1 MADGEKNLLDQIS
14 NVFNAAFGKFNT
26 ALKDSFTNVDSIV
39 DKMLKI
45 DDQSSNIAKNF
56 GVGRANIE
64 GISKSLTNS
73 FTDIALL
80 GGDISNIVTIQEK
93 TSISLGKNVLQN
105 KEEVKSLYETYLV
118 TGQEVGTLTDSF
130 KTIGY
135 STSHI
140 SDQMNKV
147 VDSSRKLGVSSQEV
161 SKQAVANLSTMN
173 QFNFANGVEGLAKM
187 AAQAVSLRVNMS
199 DTLGIA
205 KKLFDPEQAIEMAAS
220 MQRLGVAQSDLL
232 DPLRLMDLAQ
242 NDPTELQNQIAQM
255 SKQFVQLG
263 KDGQFEIMPGAK
275 RQMMELSKELYGNSD
290 TLSKM
295 ALSSFEIQD
304 KMNKIKF
311 PVNAFDEDQKNFI
324 ANMAQMGKD
333 GKYEINLNGEKLGI
347 DEAMDKFSKNKEL
360 LDKFMEDQKPKTI
373 EDLAKEQLSTNKLA
387 EGHLRALRDGFGYS
401 VAGSKLGKT
410 STDVVRTGVS
420 SASEI
425 YRSLNPFGKETSEM
439 TKNLESTG
447 GEIINIAKD
456 YFSDKT
462 TLKDSFQKVGEQGL
476 KLEEIMRTNL
486 TEAFTNTG
494 KEFGKLIKGSETLRL
509 IVDKVKEKYKDI
521 LPKGFEIPGSADF
534 KPKNLNTELPAE
546 NTDKSGKVETQN
558 TNLNG
563 EIKVEV
569 NVTGD
574 GIDETK
580 FSKILED
587 SEFMRKLQQLI
598 DDHKSNYGLTKK

>member
-14 NVFNAAFGKFNT
+14 NVFNAAFGKFND
-26 ALKDSFTNVDSIV
+26 ALKDSFKLEGIV
-39 DKMLKI
+39 DKMLQI
-45 DDQSSNIAKNF
+45 DEQASSIAKKF

-64 GISKSLTNS
+64 GISRSLTDS

-80 GGDISNIVTIQEK
+80 GGDIQDIVDIQK
-93 TSISLGKNVLQN
+93 DTSEALGKNVLQN
-105 KEEVKSLYETYLV
+105 KEEVKALYETYLV
-118 TGQEVGTLTDSF
+118 TGQQVGVLTKSF
-130 KTIGY
+130 KDIGY
-135 STSHI
+135 STSQI

-147 VDSSRKLGVSSQEV
+147 VKSSRELGVSSQEV
-161 SKQAVANLSTMN
+161 SKQAMLNMSTMN

-199 DTLGIA
+199 DTLNLA

-242 NDPTELQNQIAQM
+242 NDPTELQNQISQM

-263 KDGQFEIMPGAK
+263 KDGRFEIMPGAK
-275 RQMMELSKELYGNSD
+275 RQLMEIESALGYPAGQ
-290 TLSKM
+290 LSKM

-311 PVNAFDEDQKNFI
+311 PENAFNDEQKNFI
-324 ANMAQMGKD
+324 ANMAQMNKD
-333 GKYEINLNGEKLGI
+333 GKYEIKLNGEKLGI

-373 EDLAKEQLSTNKLA
+373 EELAKEQLDTNKLS
-387 EGHLRALRDGFGYS
+387 EGHLKALRGGFGYA
-401 VAGSKLGKT
+401 VAGTTGAKT
-410 STDVVRTGVS
+410 SIEAVRTGVS
-420 SASEI
+420 STSEV
-425 YRSLNPFGKETSEM
+425 YRSLNPFGKTTSQM
-439 TKNLESTG
+439 TKNLEDTG

-456 YFSDKT
+456 YFGDNA
-462 TLKDSFQKVGEQGL
+462 TLKDSLQKIGEQGL
-476 KLEEIMRTNL
+476 KLEEVMKTNL

-494 KEFGKLIKGSETLRL
+494 KEFGKLIKGSETLTL
-509 IVDKVKEKYKDI
+509 IVDKIKEKYKDI
-521 LPKGFEIPGSADF
+521 LPKGFEMPGSANF
-534 KPKNLNTELPAE
+534 KPKDLNRELPAE
-546 NTDKSGKVETQN
+546 NIDKSGKVETQN

-574 GIDETK
+574 GIDENK
-580 FSKILED
+580 FSKILD
-587 SEFMRKLQQLI
+587 NSQFMAKLQSLI
-598 DDHKSNYGLTKK
+598 DDYKSNHGLTKK

>member
-14 NVFNAAFGKFNT
+14 KVFDAAFGKFNT

-45 DDQSSNIAKNF
+45 DEQASSIATKF
-56 GVGRANIE
+56 GTGRANIE

-80 GGDISNIVTIQEK
+80 GGDIQTIVDIQK
-93 TSISLGKNVLQN
+93 DTSDALGKNVLQN
-105 KEEVKSLYETYLV
+105 KEEIKALYETYLV
-118 TGQEVGTLTDSF
+118 TGQQSGVLTKSF
-130 KTIGY
+130 KDIGY
-135 STSHI
+135 STSQI

-147 VDSSRKLGVSSQEV
+147 VSSSRALGVSSQKV
-161 SKQAVANLSTMN
+161 SEQAVANLGTMN
-173 QFNFANGVEGLAKM
+173 QFNFANGVDGLAKM

-199 DTLGIA
+199 DTLNLA

-242 NDPTELQNQIAQM
+242 NDPTELQNQISQM

-263 KDGQFEIMPGAK
+263 KDGRFEIMPGAK
-275 RQMMELSKELYGNSD
+275 RQLMEIESALGYPAGQ
-290 TLSKM
+290 LSKM
-295 ALSSFEIQD
+295 AISSFEIQD

-311 PVNAFDEDQKNFI
+311 PENAFNDEQKNFI
-324 ANMAQMGKD
+324 ANMAQMNKD

-373 EDLAKEQLSTNKLA
+373 EELAKEQLSTNKLA
-387 EGHLRALRDGFGYS
+387 EAHLRALRDGFGYG
-401 VAGSKLGKT
+401 VAGTKGAKT
-410 STDVVRTGVS
+410 SVDVVRTGIS

-425 YRSLNPFGKETSEM
+425 YRSVNPFGKDSSQI
-439 TKNLESTG
+439 TKNLEDTG
-447 GEIINIAKD
+447 GEMINIAKD
-456 YFSDKT
+456 YFSDKS
-462 TLKDSFQKVGEQGL
+462 TLTESLQKIGEQGL
-476 KLEEIMRTNL
+476 KLEEVMKTNL
-486 TEAFTNTG
+486 TEAFQNTAKG
-494 KEFGKLIKGSETLRL
+494 FGNLFKSSETLQL
-509 IVDKVKEKYKDI
+509 ILDKVQEKYKDI
-521 LPKGFEIPGSADF
+521 LPAGTKLPGSADF
-534 KPKNLNTELPAE
+534 KPKDLNRELPAE
-546 NTDKSGKVETQN
+546 NIDKGGKTETQN
-558 TNLNG
+558 TNLSG
-563 EIKVEV
+563 DIKVEV
-569 NVTGD
+569 NVKGD

-598 DDHKSNYGLTKK
+598 DDYKSNYGLTKK